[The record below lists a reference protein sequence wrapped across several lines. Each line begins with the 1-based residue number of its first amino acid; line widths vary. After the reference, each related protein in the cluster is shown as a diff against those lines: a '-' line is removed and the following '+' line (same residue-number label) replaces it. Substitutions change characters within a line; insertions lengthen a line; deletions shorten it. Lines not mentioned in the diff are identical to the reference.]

1 MTFHKILNEIILRRP
16 KCVITFTE
24 YNILLLQKIPHYSYT
39 NKYQTTSIITQQVLI
54 LLYNMLFLSCRVFCP
69 PHNERN
75 LKFSTFFEPIL
86 WRLTSHCKKPT
97 RLVIWIA
104 EKTTSS
110 FINTSVIQ
118 QLKASENLRSLQ
130 TLARFSI

>member
-1 MTFHKILNEIILRRP
+1 
-16 KCVITFTE
+16 
-24 YNILLLQKIPHYSYT
+24 
-39 NKYQTTSIITQQVLI
+39 
-54 LLYNMLFLSCRVFCP
+54 MLFLSCRVFCP

-118 QLKASENLRSLQ
+118 
-130 TLARFSI
+130 